1 MLDTLERLEPYSS
14 YRYLLGLVLGGLTL
28 YLLWSSWVSVRQ
40 FLGLLRDFN
49 RMASK
54 GRMLDEARLTLDPE
68 FDLAALPPLKAQP
81 GRVILL
87 AALSAALRVISW
99 RTARELAPEL
109 ALAALLAGAS
119 LAAYWYVFSTGVV

>member
-28 YLLWSSWVSVRQ
+28 YLLWSSWVSLRQ
-40 FLGLLRDFN
+40 FLGLMRDFN
-49 RMASK
+49 RMASR
-54 GRMLDEARLTLDPE
+54 GRLLDEARLSVDPK
-68 FDLAALPPLKAQP
+68 FDLASLPPLKARP

-87 AALSAALRVISW
+87 AALNAALRVVSW

-109 ALAALLAGAS
+109 LLALALGSAS
-119 LAAYWYVFSTGVV
+119 LAAYWYVFSTGAV